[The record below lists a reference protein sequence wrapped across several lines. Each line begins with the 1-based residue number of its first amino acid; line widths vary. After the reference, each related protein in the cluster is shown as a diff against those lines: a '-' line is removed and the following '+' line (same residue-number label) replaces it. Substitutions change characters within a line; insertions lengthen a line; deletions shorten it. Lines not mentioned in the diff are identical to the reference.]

1 MARIT
6 AFFDAN
12 VLYPAELRNLLM
24 HLALAGIFRATW
36 SNAVHHEWIES
47 LLRNRPDLNRQQLNR
62 TRKLMDEATLDS
74 LVTGYEHLIPALKL
88 PDENDRHVLAAAIH
102 TKAKVIVTR
111 NLKDF
116 PAEALQ
122 TYEIQARN
130 PDEFILELIEQSPD
144 EVRVA
149 AETHRQSLRNP
160 PKSTEEFLKLLEA
173 QGLPRSVAALRHL
186 LV

>member
-1 MARIT
+1 MARFT

-102 TKAKVIVTR
+102 TKAKVIVT
-111 NLKDF
+111 
-116 PAEALQ
+116 
-122 TYEIQARN
+122 
-130 PDEFILELIEQSPD
+130 
-144 EVRVA
+144 
-149 AETHRQSLRNP
+149 